1 VPTEG
6 TSTRNAAISAVFI
19 IQTGHHTWDNRP
31 MRVLLGSGGFR
42 LPERIASLRAQ
53 MRDFFGDVD
62 HLLFVP
68 YAQANHDT
76 YLASWRER
84 GLDGGYP
91 MSGIHEAPD
100 PVAAVRAA
108 RGLVV
113 GGGNTF
119 RLLATL
125 YDRGLID
132 VIRERV
138 RGGMPYLGI
147 SAGCNVACPTI
158 RTTNDM
164 PIVDPGGLDAL
175 GLIPFQINPH
185 YLSVAL
191 PGHHGETRDE
201 RLEEFTLA
209 NPGLRVL
216 GLPEGNW
223 VRVSGESAQLG
234 GPHPSIWFEDGR
246 RFSATAGQFSVLG
259 GRGKQR

>member
-1 VPTEG
+1 MELLLLSSSRTPAGYLTGYMDEIRDFTRGVRRIVFVPF
-6 TSTRNAAISAVFI
+6 AAA
-19 IQTGHHTWDNRP
+19 
-31 MRVLLGSGGFR
+31 R
-42 LPERIASLRAQ
+42 LPWDEYARRVQEATGFSIEIAHRPSDLEMA
-53 MRDFFGDVD
+53 D
-62 HLLFVP
+62 
-68 YAQANHDT
+68 
-76 YLASWRER
+76 
-84 GLDGGYP
+84 
-91 MSGIHEAPD
+91 
-100 PVAAVRAA
+100 
-108 RGLVV
+108 LVIV

-119 RLLATL
+119 QLLKECRT
-125 YDRGLID
+125 RGMLP

-138 RGGMPYLGI
+138 QNGCRYLGW
-147 SAGCNVACPTI
+147 SAGANLACPTI

-175 GLIPFQINPH
+175 GLIAFQINPH

-209 NPGLRVL
+209 NPGLRVI
-216 GLPEGNW
+216 GLPEGDW
-223 VRVSGESAQLG
+223 LRVSGETAQVG